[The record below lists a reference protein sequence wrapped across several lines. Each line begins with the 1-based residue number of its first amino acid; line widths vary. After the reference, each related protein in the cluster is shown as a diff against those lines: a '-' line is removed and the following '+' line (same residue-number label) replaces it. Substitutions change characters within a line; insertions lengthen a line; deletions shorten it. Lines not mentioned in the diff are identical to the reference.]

1 MTIKLII
8 FDFDGVLVDS
18 EYISGQVTTEELH
31 KYGVKTDLDT
41 TLRRFVGMHDTTMRS
56 HLAEDVGETRLEEF
70 LSVIKEKTRLAYYDK
85 LAPLPGAVDMLASL
99 DLPLCIGSNSRFSS
113 LKEKLEITKL
123 NRFFSE
129 DRLYVGSMVPKP
141 KPAPDLYIHAAKQHN
156 VMPAECLVIED
167 SAHGIKAAVDAK
179 MPVIGFYGASHCY
192 DGYEHKLKQAGA
204 DILFKQ
210 LSEIPDIIKQI
221 I

>member
-18 EYISGQVTTEELH
+18 EYIAGQVTTEALR

-41 TLRRFVGMHDTTMRS
+41 TLRRFVGMHDTVMRG
-56 HLAEDVGETRLEEF
+56 HLAEDVGEAHVDEF
-70 LSVIKEKTRLAYYDK
+70 LNLVKENTHLAYRDQ
-85 LAPLPGAVDMLASL
+85 LVPLPGAVEMLAEL
-99 DLPLCIGSNSRFSS
+99 DLPLCIGSNSRLAG
-113 LKEKLEITKL
+113 LKSKLEITKL

-141 KPAPDLYIHAAKQHN
+141 KPAPDLYLHVAEQHN
-156 VMPAECLVIED
+156 VLPAECIVIED
-167 SAHGIKAAVDAK
+167 SAHGINAAVDAK

-192 DGYEHKLKQAGA
+192 DGYEQKLKKAGA
-204 DILFKQ
+204 DILFNQ
-210 LSEIPDIIKQI
+210 LREIPNIIKQMA
-221 I
+221 